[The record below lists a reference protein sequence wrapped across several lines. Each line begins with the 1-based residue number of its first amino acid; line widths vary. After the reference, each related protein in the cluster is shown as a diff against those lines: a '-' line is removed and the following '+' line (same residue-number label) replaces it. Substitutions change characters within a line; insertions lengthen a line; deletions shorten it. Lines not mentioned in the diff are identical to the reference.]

1 MVTHLLDKEGFGIPY
16 HIKHAARDQWDLPF
30 SLVDY
35 WFDKYYILV
44 WDGKYLEQKIENDN
58 KAIKCFIKH
67 DNIVYYCIFISPIFG
82 LKPAKKVS
90 VSLRRIYGESTGYAL
105 IKIKGY

>member
-1 MVTHLLDKEGFGIPY
+1 MITQAKDGTYRVVTPY
-16 HIKHAARDQWDLPF
+16 HVKHAALTQWDLPF

-44 WDGKYLEQKIENDN
+44 WDGQWLEQVVKDSEDECIIHDGVEY
-58 KAIKCFIKH
+58 KRQWLSTPHHCF
-67 DNIVYYCIFISPIFG
+67 YSP
-82 LKPAKKVS
+82 KVS

-105 IKIKGY
+105 LKVKGY